1 MLDLKD
7 AFFSIPVHASSQYL
21 FAFEWPN
28 LHLGQMQQYTWTV
41 LPQRFRDSPH
51 MFTQTLGKELRE
63 TQLQQYTVSIL
74 TMKELFYDT

>member
-1 MLDLKD
+1 
-7 AFFSIPVHASSQYL
+7 
-21 FAFEWPN
+21 
-28 LHLGQMQQYTWTV
+28 
-41 LPQRFRDSPH
+41 